1 MKTILELL
9 TQVFDL
15 TEAIQWDQKHAH
27 LTDEQK
33 RSLISQEFGIK

>member
-15 TEAIQWDQKHAH
+15 TEAIQWDREHAH

-33 RSLISQEFGIK
+33 RSLIFQEFGIK